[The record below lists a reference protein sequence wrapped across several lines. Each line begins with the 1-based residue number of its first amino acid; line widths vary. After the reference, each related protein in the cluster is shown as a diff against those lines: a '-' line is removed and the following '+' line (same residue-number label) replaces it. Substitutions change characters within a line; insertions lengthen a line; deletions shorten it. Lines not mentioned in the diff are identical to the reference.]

1 MFKSIG
7 SFFLSI
13 IMLFLSIFGI
23 SFKHKESKVI
33 NLNLSEYTSTGENE
47 KTEELKKLFAE
58 VSKRQ
63 PTVEECKAKKPFA
76 DDDRIK
82 AVFFD
87 GEKYNGKQT
96 KIFAYIGF
104 PENASAENPVPAMV
118 LVHGGAGH
126 AYAEWVK
133 YWVDNGYAAI
143 SVDGFG
149 QQPDDGYY
157 KGDRD
162 NDSWSVNPDSHPT
175 IDELRS
181 ADKPFKEQWF
191 YHYISDVI
199 LSNTIIRNDS
209 RVISDKVGITG
220 ISWGSIATSVAISYD
235 SRFAFAI
242 PVYGCG
248 FLDHSTGLISAFCSN
263 KNYISDWE
271 PSHLIDKIDMPI
283 LYVNGDADPFFSA
296 NCNTASAANAKNASV
311 TYVHGMLHSQTDGAY
326 QPEILRFANEQNSKG
341 EGNIKITEVSFDGKR
356 AVVSFTAPKDV
367 GNLKVKVYYRDSELE
382 YDGINLKK
390 DWSSKNG
397 IVLGDKAN
405 VRVPDKAEMF
415 YISVE
420 GKTGKLF
427 DKDTVRGTTG
437 IYTSDILT
445 SVGSYAKDLD
455 TDKLNKKIVKT
466 VKKDISD
473 GKVGGAELL
482 VNQYNERV
490 FDGVFGDKIVGK
502 ETLEKNTVYRLA
514 SMTKPVTAVA
524 MLIEYERGN
533 LDIYA
538 DVSDYLDGYK
548 NMYVGKLDENGKVV
562 PDYPAKN
569 SVKVYQCVSHISG
582 VGSGVVGDAIYNAL
596 PSEERTVQ
604 GVAKY
609 LSDKPLDFD
618 PGTSQAYNT
627 PSYDIVA
634 AIIENI
640 SGLSFEEYLK
650 VNIFD
655 KLGMKDTT
663 FAPSEEQFNRMIGLH
678 NRTAD
683 GKGVFAESVPGCVM
697 ANFPTTYHCAGGGL
711 ASTAEDYSKFA
722 EMLLNEGVGENGV
735 RILSAESVKL
745 MRTAVVDDTIM
756 PGFQKWGLGVRVITD
771 NTNTLSE
778 GCFGWSGMYGSH
790 FWVDPTNKI
799 TAVYMKNSLYD
810 GGAGSKT
817 SVQFEKDVM
826 NSIRK
831 LG

>member
-1 MFKSIG
+1 
-7 SFFLSI
+7 
-13 IMLFLSIFGI
+13 MLFLSIFGI

-33 NLNLSEYTSTGENE
+33 GLNLSDYTVTGENE
-47 KTEELKKLFAE
+47 NTKELKELFAE

-63 PTVEECKAKKPFA
+63 PTVTECKEKKPFA
-76 DDDRIK
+76 DNNRIT

-87 GEKYNGKQT
+87 GEKYKGRTT

-104 PENASAENPVPAMV
+104 PENASADHPVPAMV

-126 AYAEWVK
+126 AYADWVK

-149 QQPDDGYY
+149 QQPNDGYY
-157 KGDRD
+157 KGDGD
-162 NDSWSVNPDSHPT
+162 NDSWTVNPESHPT

-191 YHYISDVI
+191 YHYVSDVI
-199 LSNTIIRNDS
+199 LSNTIIRNDE
-209 RVISDKVGITG
+209 RVIADKVGITG

-248 FLDHSTGLISAFCSN
+248 FLNHSTAAIGAFCSSQE
-263 KNYISDWE
+263 YIDKWE
-271 PSHLIDKIDMPI
+271 PSHLIDKVDMPI
-283 LYVNGDADPFFSA
+283 LYVNGDDDPFFSA

-311 TYVHGMLHSQTDGAY
+311 TYVHGMLHGQNPGSR
-326 QPEILRFANEQNSKG
+326 QPEILRFANEQNGIG
-341 EGNIKITEVSFDGKR
+341 EGNIKITEVSFDGRR
-356 AVVSFTAPKDV
+356 AVVSFTAPEDID
-367 GNLKVKVYYRDSELE
+367 NLKVKVYYRDSELE
-382 YDGINLKK
+382 YNGLEIKK
-390 DWSSKNG
+390 GWSKKSG

-405 VRVPDKAEMF
+405 VRVPDKATMF

-437 IYTSDILT
+437 IYTTDVLT
-445 SVGSYAKDLD
+445 SAGSYAKDLNAE
-455 TDKLNKKIVKT
+455 KLGKKITKT
-466 VKKDISD
+466 IKKDISD

-482 VNQYNERV
+482 VNQYGERV

-502 ETLEKNTVYRLA
+502 EALEKNAVYRLA

-538 DVSDYLDGYK
+538 DVSDYLDGYT
-548 NMYVGKLDENGKVV
+548 NMYVGKFDENGQVV
-562 PDYPAKN
+562 PDKPAKN
-569 SVKVYQCVSHISG
+569 SIKVYQCVSHISG
-582 VGSGVVGDAIYNAL
+582 IGSGVLGDAVYNGL
-596 PSEERTVQ
+596 PAGQRTVQ
-604 GVAKY
+604 SVAKY
-609 LSDKPLDFD
+609 LSDKPLEFD
-618 PGTSQAYNT
+618 PGTSQSYSTAAY
-627 PSYDIVA
+627 DVVA

-640 SGLSFEEYLK
+640 SGMSYEEYLK

-655 KLGMKDTT
+655 KLGMNDTT
-663 FAPSEEQFNRMIGLH
+663 FAPNEEQFNRMIGLH
-678 NRTAD
+678 NRTED
-683 GKGVFAESVPGCVM
+683 GKAVFAESVPNCVM
-697 ANFPTTYHCAGGGL
+697 ANFPITYHCAGGGL
-711 ASTAEDYSKFA
+711 ASTAEDYIKFA

-735 RILSAESVKL
+735 RILSAESVRL
-745 MRTAVVDDTIM
+745 MRTPVVDDTIM
-756 PGFQKWGLGVRVITD
+756 PGNQKWGLGVRVICGD
-771 NTNTLSE
+771 NHTLPNGS
-778 GCFGWSGMYGSH
+778 FGWSGMYGSH
-790 FWVDPTNKI
+790 FWIDPTNKI
-799 TAVYMKNSLYD
+799 TAIYMKNSLYD

-817 SVQFEKDVM
+817 SIQFEKDVM
-826 NSIRK
+826 DSIRK